1 MSATM
6 VGGSFTATGLMNALN
21 GQQQT
26 MNQQQQQSA
35 SPLAS
40 SQQFCLKWN
49 NHTNNLIRTFT
60 EMISGE
66 SFTDVTLACDGLS
79 IKAHKMILSACSNY
93 FRDLF
98 LSTPCKHPIVILKDM
113 KYEDLRAIIDFMYRG
128 EVNVSQ
134 NNLGALLK
142 TAEVLRVKGLT
153 EVTDQQEEMT
163 GKGDPGEFVSEGQMQ
178 QSNGHHQEHQEMMA
192 QEHHALEALHSI
204 ATASVTA
211 QSVTGSTGIA
221 SHAPISGSKKR
232 KRVQTKKRLQR
243 EQTPTSTVSNPSMV
257 PPLPVMGGHVG
268 METNQLAKEEDG
280 DDGTVG
286 ETREISQ
293 TVDGE
298 EDGSQSDHGHGITD
312 HGHGI
317 ADHGHGIT
325 GHGHGI
331 TGHGHGIAVHGYSE
345 EEEQGEGRSNSNVS
359 NHANVSSGMYGSP
372 SSHAQTMNS
381 TNHNMIN
388 SISSMG
394 DQTPVS
400 SNNGTYTMTQ
410 SPTGSRMLPRRMIMN
425 QPISSPSTS
434 SAVRDVAAGDCN
446 SSHGQDVSNDVSI
459 KNDTE
464 RRV

>member
-1 MSATM
+1 M

-21 GQQQT
+21 GQQQQT
-26 MNQQQQQSA
+26 MNQQQSA

-79 IKAHKMILSACSNY
+79 IKAHKMVLSACSNY

-153 EVTDQQEEMT
+153 EVTDQQEEMSPS
-163 GKGDPGEFVSEGQMQ
+163 KGTSGEFVSEAQM
-178 QSNGHHQEHQEMMA
+178 QSNGHHQQHVTQEMMS

-204 ATASVTA
+204 ASLPPQNVA
-211 QSVTGSTGIA
+211 GSSGVV

-243 EQTPTSTVSNPSMV
+243 EQTPNSGTVSNPSMV
-257 PPLPVMGGHVG
+257 PPLPIMGGHVG
-268 METNQLAKEEDG
+268 METNQVAKEEDA

-286 ETREISQ
+286 ETRQISQ
-293 TVDGE
+293 AVDGE
-298 EDGSQSDHGHGITD
+298 EDGSQSDHGHGITV
-312 HGHGI
+312 
-317 ADHGHGIT
+317 HGHGIT
-325 GHGHGI
+325 
-331 TGHGHGIAVHGYSE
+331 VHGYSE
-345 EEEQGEGRSNSNVS
+345 EEEQGEGRSNPNVA

-372 SSHAQTMNS
+372 SSSHAQTMNS

-388 SISSMG
+388 SMSSSMG

-400 SNNGTYTMTQ
+400 SNNGSYTMAQ
-410 SPTGSRMLPRRMIMN
+410 SPTGSRMLPRRMMMN

-434 SAVRDVAAGDCN
+434 SGVRDVAAGDCN

-459 KNDTE
+459 KNDIE
-464 RRV
+464 KFEFE

>member
-79 IKAHKMILSACSNY
+79 IKAHKMVLSACSNY

-153 EVTDQQEEMT
+153 EVTDQQEEMSSP
-163 GKGDPGEFVSEGQMQ
+163 GKGNPGEFVSEA
-178 QSNGHHQEHQEMMA
+178 QSNGHHQHVTQEMIS

-211 QSVTGSTGIA
+211 QNVAGSTGIL

-243 EQTPTSTVSNPSMV
+243 DQTPSSTVPNPSMV
-257 PPLPVMGGHVG
+257 PPLPIMGGHVG
-268 METNQLAKEEDG
+268 METNQVAKEEDA

-293 TVDGE
+293 AVDGE
-298 EDGSQSDHGHGITD
+298 EDGSQSDHGHGIAD

-317 ADHGHGIT
+317 AVHGHGIAV
-325 GHGHGI
+325 
-331 TGHGHGIAVHGYSE
+331 HGHGIAVHGYSE
-345 EEEQGEGRSNSNVS
+345 EEEQGEGRSNSNVA

-372 SSHAQTMNS
+372 SSSHAQTMNS

-388 SISSMG
+388 SMSSSMG

-400 SNNGTYTMTQ
+400 SNNGTYTMAQ
-410 SPTGSRMLPRRMIMN
+410 SPTGSRMLPRRMMMN

-434 SAVRDVAAGDCN
+434 SGVRDVAAGDCN

-459 KNDTE
+459 KNDVE
-464 RRV
+464 NVEFE